1 MTKKAKIL
9 MIEEERFL
17 RKVYRNRLTKAGFDF
32 VGATNGIEG
41 LNKVVFE
48 GPDLI
53 ILDLVLPQKNGFE
66 VLRELKRNKNTRQIP
81 VMILTNLGE
90 KKEIEKAFGL
100 GAKDFLIK
108 TEVSLDEVL
117 KKIEKYALSHL

>member
-48 GPDLI
+48 RPDLI